1 MKNKLLY
8 YNMIKINKEIISIIF
23 DYLDL
28 KTKYKC
34 ALLNKDYLFL
44 LNLYKKDKLYTN
56 SNIQQLQI
64 IIKKWKEI
72 MKIKIVNN
80 SWSPKR
86 KPFNREILVFN

>member
-1 MKNKLLY
+1 MNK
-8 YNMIKINKEIISIIF
+8 IKTEILSIIF

-28 KTKYKC
+28 RTKYKC
-34 ALLNKDYLFL
+34 ALLNKDYLCL

-64 IIKKWKEI
+64 ILKEWKEI
-72 MKIKIVNN
+72 MKRKIVNN

-86 KPFNREILVFN
+86 KPFNREILIFN